1 MMQKLNFARPV
12 AAHRRRIYAV
22 MFVLGVLITGIPF
35 LGVGFGVLPPEP
47 TYTIWGALI
56 YIPLLV
62 PLFTAWWDAPGENRT
77 WSERA
82 AEFTMVWF
90 PVTASSQIT
99 WETPWLIGDLTGIM
113 NGAGPDD
120 RWVWLWWGYGAADTR
135 YLTSDAGLYG
145 MEVVA
150 VIGGL
155 ALFTAWFYL
164 LRAKATGDD
173 IKRIK
178 GLFVG
183 IVACSMMLAVV
194 SIYYISETRAGFADL
209 EQGFWMGFMFKFVFM
224 NIWWVFA
231 PLITIPFMIKQ
242 IDYLYRTL
250 PPSARIHLAPSATA
264 PGSVA
269 LKTPV

>member
-1 MMQKLNFARPV
+1 VTKTLDFDRPI
-12 AAHRRRIYAV
+12 APHRKRIYLV

-35 LGVGFGVLPPEP
+35 FGVGFGVFPAEP
-47 TYTIWGALI
+47 TYLIWGILI

-77 WSERA
+77 WTERA

-99 WETPWLIGDLTGIM
+99 WESPWLIGDLAGVM
-113 NGAGPDD
+113 NGAGPED

-135 YLTSDAGLYG
+135 YITSDSGLYG

-155 ALFTAWFYL
+155 TLFTAWFYL
-164 LRAKATGDD
+164 LRAKTTGST

-194 SIYYISETRAGFADL
+194 SIYYISESRAGFSNL
-209 EQGFWMGFMFKFVFM
+209 KQGFWEGFMFKFIFM

-231 PLITIPFMIKQ
+231 PLITIPFSIKM
-242 IDYLYRTL
+242 IDYLYKTMPAQIA
-250 PPSARIHLAPSATA
+250 PPR
-264 PGSVA
+264 G
-269 LKTPV
+269 TPVTADKETASAVR

>member
-1 MMQKLNFARPV
+1 MKALDFNRPV
-12 AAHRRRIYAV
+12 APHRKRIYLT
-22 MFVLGVLITGIPF
+22 MFILGTLITGIPF
-35 LGVGFGVLPPEP
+35 FGVGLGLLPPEP
-47 TYTIWGALI
+47 TYLIWGILI

-62 PLFTAWWDAPGENRT
+62 PLFTAWWDAPGEGRA

-82 AEFTMVWF
+82 AEFTKVWF

-99 WETPWLIGDLTGIM
+99 WETPWLIGDLAGIM
-113 NGAGPDD
+113 NGAGPRD

-135 YLTSDAGLYG
+135 YITGDSGLYG

-155 ALFTAWFYL
+155 ALFTAWCYL
-164 LRAKATGDD
+164 LKAGGDK

-194 SIYYISETRAGFADL
+194 SIYYISETRAGFSHL
-209 EQGFWMGFMFKFVFM
+209 EQGFWEGFMFKFIFM

-242 IDYLYRTL
+242 IDYLYKTL
-250 PPSARIHLAPSATA
+250 PPQNSLTPTTTDTDLE
-264 PGSVA
+264 PA
-269 LKTPV
+269 L